1 MEKKE
6 VVKIWDNGVIREA
19 TKEEII
25 KMEIEQKQTETEIPY
40 EETLSYGELAN
51 LFIRERYTLSEELAI
66 IRQKTEKPDE
76 YTEYFTY
83 CEECKERAKQILGIK
98 E

>member
-6 VVKIWDNGVIREA
+6 VIKIWDNGIIREA

-40 EETLSYGELAN
+40 EETLSYGELVN
-51 LFIRERYTLSEELAI
+51 LFIRERYSLSEELAI
-66 IRQKTEKPDE
+66 IRQKDEKPEE
-76 YTEYFTY
+76 YQAYYDY
-83 CEECKERAKQILGIK
+83 CEECKKRAKQILGIK